1 MDIVLEIADFL
12 LFDYFYSTLLP
23 ATPTRP
29 TYKHALRAATQSFSS
44 FREAPTPYRTA
55 SRYLSLGPTQFI
67 NSSSWPRD
75 NPCRQAFS
83 LFLIAW

>member
-12 LFDYFYSTLLP
+12 VFDYLYAALLP

-29 TYKHALRAATQSFSS
+29 TLNHAPRAATRSFSS
-44 FREAPTPYRTA
+44 LREAPTPYRTA

-67 NSSSWPRD
+67 NASAWPRD
-75 NPCRQAFS
+75 NLYRQACS
-83 LFLIAW
+83 LFLIVW